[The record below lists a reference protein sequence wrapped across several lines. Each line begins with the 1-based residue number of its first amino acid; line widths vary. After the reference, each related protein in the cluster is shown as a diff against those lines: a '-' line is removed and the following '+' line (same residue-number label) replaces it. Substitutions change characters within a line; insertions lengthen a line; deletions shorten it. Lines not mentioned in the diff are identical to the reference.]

1 MRVTRRG
8 LAALAAM
15 PLVPRGGV
23 AQGTTQGANQG
34 APGAAWPDRPVRL
47 IVGFPPG
54 GPTDFAARIL
64 QEPLQQLWGQSL
76 VIENRPGASQVIAA
90 ELVSKSPPDGYTL
103 FLCTSNLTTNPA
115 VFARLPYDTER
126 DFTPIVVVYSSPTVL
141 FTGPDQPFRTVR
153 DLVEAAKRRPGL
165 AAAVSGV
172 ATSGHFATEM
182 FMRAAGIELT
192 PIPYRGA
199 PPALQDVVGGRVP
212 MTFSTLSGAM
222 PLAREGR
229 LRPLAVAAPRR
240 SPTFP
245 EVPTITEAGYAIRD
259 TSPWY
264 SLVAPAGLPDAIRDR
279 IAREVQALLRRPD
292 FIRRIEDQGGVVEG
306 DGPAEF
312 AARIPREIAINTE
325 VARRAN
331 IRIE

>member
-1 MRVTRRG
+1 MPVARMHVTRRG
-8 LAALAAM
+8 LAALAAL
-15 PLVPRGGV
+15 PLAAR
-23 AQGTTQGANQG
+23 AQ
-34 APGAAWPDRPVRL
+34 PAWPDRPIRL

-64 QEPLQQLWGQSL
+64 QDPLQQAWGQPL

-90 ELVSKSPPDGYTL
+90 EAVAKSPPDGYTL

-115 VFARLPYDTER
+115 VFTRLPYDTER
-126 DFTPIVVVYSSPTVL
+126 DFTPIVIVYSSPTVL

-153 DLVEAAKRRPGL
+153 EVVEAAKRRPGM
-165 AAAVSGV
+165 AASTSGV

-182 FMRAAGIELT
+182 FMRQAGIELT
-192 PIPYRGA
+192 HIPYRGA

-212 MTFSTLSGAM
+212 ITFSTLSGAM
-222 PLAREGR
+222 PLARDGK
-229 LRPLAVAAPRR
+229 LRPLAIAAPRR
-240 SPTFP
+240 SPAFP
-245 EVPTITEAGYAIRD
+245 DVPTIAEAGFPIRD

-264 SLVAPAGLPDAIRDR
+264 SLVAPAGLPLPIRDR
-279 IAREVQALLRRPD
+279 IAADVQGLLRRPD
-292 FIRRIEDQGGVVEG
+292 FVRRIEEQGGIVEG

-325 VARRAN
+325 VARLAN